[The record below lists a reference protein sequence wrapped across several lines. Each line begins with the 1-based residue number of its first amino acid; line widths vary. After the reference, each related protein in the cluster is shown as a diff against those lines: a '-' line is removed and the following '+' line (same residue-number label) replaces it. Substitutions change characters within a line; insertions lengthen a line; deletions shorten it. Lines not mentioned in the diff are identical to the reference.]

1 MVLASQPLLL
11 QYTREVAQSLFSPT
25 LFKHTFLVAQGY
37 DSVESKLL
45 AVRSLKYM
53 LLMKILMNEASDVPN
68 IVTGKL
74 ALKYAGRSWDLLL
87 PRAHASSVDSTRTRR
102 TSVQYTYLTL
112 FPCARTPRPRARGHA
127 GCGERQLGPVSRR
140 L

>member
-1 MVLASQPLLL
+1 MQRTGCQP
-11 QYTREVAQSLFSPT
+11 VNPSPCFNAQEKWHNLSTPT

-74 ALKYAGRSWDLLL
+74 ALKYAGRSWALL
-87 PRAHASSVDSTRTRR
+87 PYPGHPAPPPGTR
-102 TSVQYTYLTL
+102 LL
-112 FPCARTPRPRARGHA
+112 C
-127 GCGERQLGPVSRR
+127 
-140 L
+140 